1 MIDMV
6 VLTKEKII
14 EIIEEKTGMSREKIE
29 EEIRRIMEEDP
40 HLSEQGAAALLAE
53 RLGIDLIE
61 REETSLMKISD
72 LYPGMDPREV
82 NIIGR
87 VLKKYPVREYT
98 KKDGSIGRVASL
110 VIYDDSGRARV
121 VLWDGKVAEYYN
133 KIEVGDVIK
142 VLDAQVR
149 ESLSG
154 LPELHINF
162 RARIILN
169 PEDPRV
175 DSIPPLEEVRI
186 ATYTR
191 KKIGDIEPGDR
202 FIEIRGTIAK
212 VYRVL
217 TYDACPECK
226 KKVDYDPGTGVWIC
240 PEHGEVEPI
249 KMTILDF
256 GLDDGTG
263 YIRVTLFGDD
273 AEELLGVSSE
283 EIAEKIKELENSGL
297 TTKEAARKL
306 AEEEF
311 YKIIGKEI
319 VVRGNVI
326 EDRFLGLILRASSWE
341 EVDYRKEIENIKE
354 ELEKLGVM

>member
-1 MIDMV
+1 MS
-6 VLTKEKII
+6 VLTKDRII
-14 EIIEEKTGMSREKIE
+14 EIIERKTGMSREEIE
-29 EEIRRIMEEDP
+29 EEIRKIMEEDP
-40 HLSEQGAAALLAE
+40 YLSEQGAAALLAE

-61 REETSLMKISD
+61 KEEVSLMRISE

-82 NIIGR
+82 NVVGR
-87 VLKKYPVREYT
+87 VLKKYPPREYT
-98 KKDGSIGRVASL
+98 RKDGSVGRVASL
-110 VIYDDSGRARV
+110 IIYDDSGRARV
-121 VLWDGKVAEYYN
+121 VLWDAKVSEYYN

-142 VLDAQVR
+142 VLDAQVK

-169 PEDPRV
+169 PDDPRV
-175 DSIPPLEEVRI
+175 EMIPPLEEVRV

-191 KKIGDIEPGDR
+191 KKIKDIEAGDR
-202 FIEIRGTIAK
+202 FVEVRGTIAK

-226 KKVDYDPGTGVWIC
+226 KKVDYDEGLGVWIC
-240 PEHGEVEPI
+240 PEHGEVQPI

-273 AEELLGVSSE
+273 AEELLGVSPE
-283 EIAEKIKELENSGL
+283 EIAEKIKELEESGL

-306 AEEEF
+306 AEDEF
-311 YKIIGKEI
+311 YNIIGREI

-341 EVDYRKEIENIKE
+341 DVDYRREIERIKE

>member
-1 MIDMV
+1 MV

-14 EIIEEKTGMSREKIE
+14 EIIKRKTGMSKEEIE
-29 EEIRRIMEEDP
+29 EEIRKIMEEDP
-40 HLSEQGAAALLAE
+40 LLSEQGAAALLAE
-53 RLGIDLIE
+53 RLGIELIE
-61 REETSLMKISD
+61 EKEENLMKISD
-72 LYPGMDPREV
+72 LYPGVDPREV
-82 NIIGR
+82 NVVGR
-87 VLKKYPVREYT
+87 VLKKYPPREYT
-98 KKDGSIGRVASL
+98 KKDGSAGRVASL
-110 VIYDDSGRARV
+110 IIYDDSGRARV
-121 VLWDGKVAEYYN
+121 VLWDSKVLEYYN

-175 DSIPPLEEVRI
+175 NSIPPLEEVRI

-191 KKIGDIEPGDR
+191 KKIKDIEAGDR
-202 FIEIRGTIAK
+202 FIEVRGTIAK

-217 TYDACPECK
+217 VYDACPECK
-226 KKVDYDPGTGVWIC
+226 KKVDYDPGTETWIC

-249 KMTILDF
+249 KITILDF

-273 AEELLGVSSE
+273 AEELLGVSPE
-283 EIAEKIKELENSGL
+283 EISEKIREMESMGM
-297 TTKEAARKL
+297 TMKEAARKL

-341 EVDYRKEIENIKE
+341 DVDYRREIERVKR
-354 ELEKLGVM
+354 ELEEGGVM